1 MKIVIVG
8 PGAIG
13 CLFAA
18 LLSRS
23 KSDHEVWI
31 LDKEPQRADRLNS
44 SGIKVEGISNF
55 RTSARGGSQPKA
67 DQPRAGASSGKIKA
81 TSSARDIGKV
91 DLIIIAV
98 KSYDTESA
106 VKSISPLLT
115 DETKVLTIQNGV
127 GNLEIINEVV
137 GEDRALGGVTS
148 HGATLVKEGCIMH
161 AGSGDT
167 IIGRLNGKIFGDL
180 RSVANIFNQ
189 AKIKTKM
196 SKDIK
201 AVMWSKLVINVGINA
216 LAAITRLQNGQLIKS
231 NEAKEILR
239 QSVSEAVRVTKRK
252 RIKLL
257 YDDPLQKV
265 ESVCAA
271 TSLNICSMLQDI
283 VRNRPTEIDSING
296 AISRHGRSLGV
307 KTPVNDILSAI
318 IKTIESTYHKQ
329 VRC

>member
-31 LDKEPQRADRLNS
+31 LDKEPQRANRLNS

-55 RTSARGGSQPKA
+55 RTSARSESTSG
-67 DQPRAGASSGKIKA
+67 GKIKA
-81 TSSARDIGKV
+81 TSRARDIGKV

-167 IIGRLNGKIFGDL
+167 IIGR
-180 RSVANIFNQ
+180 
-189 AKIKTKM
+189 
-196 SKDIK
+196 
-201 AVMWSKLVINVGINA
+201 
-216 LAAITRLQNGQLIKS
+216 
-231 NEAKEILR
+231 
-239 QSVSEAVRVTKRK
+239 
-252 RIKLL
+252 
-257 YDDPLQKV
+257 
-265 ESVCAA
+265 
-271 TSLNICSMLQDI
+271 
-283 VRNRPTEIDSING
+283 
-296 AISRHGRSLGV
+296 
-307 KTPVNDILSAI
+307 
-318 IKTIESTYHKQ
+318 
-329 VRC
+329 

>member
-18 LLSRS
+18 LLNRS

-31 LDKEPQRADRLNS
+31 LDKEPQRANRLNS

-55 RTSARGGSQPKA
+55 RV
-67 DQPRAGASSGKIKA
+67 KIKT

-127 GNLEIINEVV
+127 GNLEIIKEVI

-148 HGATLVKEGCIMH
+148 HGATKVLEGCIMH

-189 AKIKTKM
+189 AEIKTKM

-318 IKTIESTYHKQ
+318 IKTIESTYANQ
-329 VRC
+329 VK